1 MTDDSLPPGLDPD
14 ILHRVV
20 TIEVETEHLS
30 GMRHEARVRQFEF
43 VSDEPAEMAGTDED
57 PAPLDYFAGA
67 IGL

>member
-1 MTDDSLPPGLDPD
+1 MADERLPPGLDPG

-30 GMRHEARVRQFEF
+30 DMRHEARVRHFAF
-43 VSDEPAEMAGTDED
+43 VSDEPPQMAGSDED